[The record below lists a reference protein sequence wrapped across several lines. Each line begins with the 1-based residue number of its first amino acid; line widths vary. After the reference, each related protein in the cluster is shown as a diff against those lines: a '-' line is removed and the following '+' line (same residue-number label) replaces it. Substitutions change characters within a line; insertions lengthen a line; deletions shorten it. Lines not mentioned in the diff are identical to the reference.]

1 MEKASRRVISLEPAS
16 LSFEKTFI
24 TFALMQS
31 YF

>member
-1 MEKASRRVISLEPAS
+1 MKKASRRVISLELAS